1 MWSGA
6 SAKPTTFRNNLL
18 NDWSLTDQNKTEAPK
33 NTSVVSK
40 LFSWFK

>member
-6 SAKPTTFRNNLL
+6 SAKPTLRNNLL
-18 NDWSLTDQNKTEAPK
+18 NDSSLTDQNKTEAPK